1 MAIDKKLA
9 EKVANERY
17 VVLKRGVDE
26 AKKKQK
32 MEMES
37 MMQKMKVKIDEMHEK
52 KDDQDA
58 EKSMIEELGESL
70 VRMTV
75 DYEIPE
81 VSADVK
87 EELKVKLDKVEM
99 EKKEWVEKYLS
110 RKRDL
115 KALIQK
121 KEEFENHVDVTNKY
135 LGSY

>member
-9 EKVANERY
+9 EKVAKERY

-26 AKKKQK
+26 AKKKK

-52 KDDQDA
+52 KGDQDA
-58 EKSMIEELGESL
+58 ERSMIEELDESL

-75 DYEIPE
+75 DYESSE

-110 RKRDL
+110 RKKDL

-121 KEEFENHVDVTNKY
+121 NEELENHVDITNKY